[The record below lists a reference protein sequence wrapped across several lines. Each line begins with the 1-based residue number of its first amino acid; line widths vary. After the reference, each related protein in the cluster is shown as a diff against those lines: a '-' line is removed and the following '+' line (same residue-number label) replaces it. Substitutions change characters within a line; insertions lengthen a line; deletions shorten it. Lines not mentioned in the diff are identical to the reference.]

1 MKLALTPPP
10 RAGAP
15 VVVMISGLGGTGS
28 YWLAQR
34 DALAAQFQV
43 VCYDQCG
50 TGDNPATLP
59 DNYQISDMA
68 NELLSALQQAGI
80 DRFCVIGHAL
90 GALVGMQLALDY
102 PQAVS
107 ALVLVNGW
115 LSLDVHTRRCFQIR
129 ERLLLAGGPQAWVE
143 AQPLFLYPADWL
155 SAHAPRMEAEEALAL
170 AHFQGEHNL
179 RCRLQALK
187 NADFSTTA
195 DLIRCPTLIVCSQ
208 DDMLVP
214 WTCSQRLKATISQSE
229 LIVMARGGHACNVSE
244 SDEFNGLLLDG
255 LTTLLPATVPLQKE
269 YL

>member
-1 MKLALTPPP
+1 MKLAFTSPP

-170 AHFQGEHNL
+170 AHEAAERGFGLMLGCMICTSRAIAAALPLVSGVRFADLDGPTWLAVDVEPSL
-179 RCRLQALK
+179 R
-187 NADFSTTA
+187 FSTGKLHLSA
-195 DLIRCPTLIVCSQ
+195 SQ
-208 DDMLVP
+208 
-214 WTCSQRLKATISQSE
+214 QSSE
-229 LIVMARGGHACNVSE
+229 VIAAR
-244 SDEFNGLLLDG
+244 
-255 LTTLLPATVPLQKE
+255 
-269 YL
+269 

>member
-1 MKLALTPPP
+1 MKLTLTPPP
-10 RAGAP
+10 FPGAP
-15 VVVMISGLGGTGS
+15 VVVMIAGLGGTGS
-28 YWLAQR
+28 YWLAQMT
-34 DALAAQFQV
+34 ALSARFQV

-50 TGDNPATLP
+50 TGNNPASLP

-68 NELLSALQQAGI
+68 SELLSALQQAGVE
-80 DRFCVIGHAL
+80 RFCVVGHAL

-115 LSLDVHTRRCFQIR
+115 LSLDAHTRRCFQIR
-129 ERLLLAGGPQAWVE
+129 ERLLLAGGPQAWVQ
-143 AQPLFLYPADWL
+143 AQPLFLFPADWL

-179 RCRLQALK
+179 QRRLQTLK
-187 NADFSTTA
+187 NADFSSSA
-195 DLIRCPTLIVCSQ
+195 GQIACPTLILCSQ

-214 WTCSQRLKATISQSE
+214 WTCSQRLQQALSGSE
-229 LIVMARGGHACNVSE
+229 LRVMARGGHACNVSE
-244 SDEFNGLLLDG
+244 SEEFNGLLLDG
-255 LTTLLPATVPLQKE
+255 LATLLPVSAQLQKE

>member
-1 MKLALTPPP
+1 MKLALTPAPYP
-10 RAGAP
+10 GAP
-15 VVVMISGLGGTGS
+15 VMVMIAGLGGSGS
-28 YWLAQR
+28 YWLTQME
-34 DALAAQFQV
+34 ALSSRYQV

-50 TGDNPATLP
+50 TGNNPATLP

-68 NELLSALQQAGI
+68 SELLSALQQAGI
-80 DRFCVIGHAL
+80 ARFCVVGHAL

-115 LSLDVHTRRCFQIR
+115 LSMDVHTRRCFHVR
-129 ERLLLAGGPQAWVE
+129 ERLLLAGGPQAWVQ

-155 SAHAPRMEAEEALAL
+155 STNAPRMEAEEALAL

-179 RCRLQALK
+179 HRRLQALK
-187 NADFSTTA
+187 TADFSATA
-195 DLIRCPTLIVCSQ
+195 GQIRCPALIVCSQ

-214 WTCSQRLKATISQSE
+214 WTCSRALKQSLRNSE
-229 LIVMARGGHACNVSE
+229 LVVMARGGHACNVTE

-255 LTTLLPATVPLQKE
+255 LATILPVATTMQKE
-269 YL
+269 FL

>member
-1 MKLALTPPP
+1 MRLALSPPP
-10 RAGAP
+10 FPGAP

-28 YWLAQR
+28 YWLAQTA
-34 DALAAQFQV
+34 ALSAQFQV

-50 TGDNPATLP
+50 TGNNPASLP

-68 NELLSALQQAGI
+68 SELLSALQQAGI
-80 DRFCVIGHAL
+80 DRFCVVGHAL

-115 LSLDVHTRRCFQIR
+115 LSLDVHTRRCFHIR
-129 ERLLLAGGPQAWVE
+129 ERLLLAGGAQAWVE

-179 RCRLQALK
+179 HRRLEALK

-195 DLIRCPTLIVCSQ
+195 SQISSPTLLVCSQ

-214 WTCSQRLKATISQSE
+214 WTCSQGLKNALPHSQ
-229 LIVMARGGHACNVSE
+229 LVVMAHGGHACNVTE
-244 SDEFNGLLLDG
+244 SDEFNGLLLDS
-255 LTTLLPATVPLQKE
+255 LATLLPATAQMQKE